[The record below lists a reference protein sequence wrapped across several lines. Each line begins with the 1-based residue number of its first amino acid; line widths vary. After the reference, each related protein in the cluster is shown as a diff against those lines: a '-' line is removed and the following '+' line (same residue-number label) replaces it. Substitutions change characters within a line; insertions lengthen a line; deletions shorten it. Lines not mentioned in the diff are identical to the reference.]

1 MVLKRVLLGP
11 YSKTHA
17 SSPVHSGHFYSGPRC
32 EFVVSASPWEW
43 EGGPVGRGA
52 GGRVHTGTTG
62 GRVGPGGGGRHGYVR
77 SPRHSLPPNTT
88 CTYKF
93 TGRDGD
99 IVWIY
104 FLSYSPR
111 PTPRFIMPQGSRKV
125 SDSDSFLEC
134 TTRLQL
140 WDGSRLIQEHCSG
153 RPTQPSSASSGS
165 SSSMSSSYPMSS
177 QVSYG
182 DALAQLRTP
191 SGGDGASHT
200 YGTVRTGPGQS
211 RGGSGLLS
219 EAAYADPGSGT
230 YGSVR
235 SSTGGSQSSSSSS
248 SRHYGTINYGGRGG
262 GLLPSLPQQP
272 SAPQLPPMAAPPLR
286 LCAHASLRNSTR
298 LTRPCDTKTESY
310 VSSGSTLA
318 ISRLTRIATALSPA
332 SFRLRYEFVDTRLPG
347 EAMEYVG
354 GDGSRET
361 AAGGSG
367 AKAGTP
373 RRQQTGTAPG
383 ERGYGS
389 SPLFPG
395 AFLSGAWTPKGEKDS
410 GPKGPGS
417 GCHRLLRLR
426 STAQLPSPK
435 NVFLYGRGGA
445 EALSCVYRIEARTGQ
460 RIRLTMHNATFG
472 GSGRGGLEDGPSI
485 PTAPCVTGSDPHTGQ
500 PSCLYAPPPPVHPLA
515 QFQPP
520 APRLAEL
527 RIWEVPWD
535 DTRLPFACF
544 CSNLTT
550 PGSDY
555 SPGGTSASSPASTP
569 SPPITTPSPP
579 TTTPSDP
586 KGRKDEPSAAEEKD
600 YSTGPITIT
609 SSTHVLELHFLV
621 SKMAQW
627 EDFNHFS
634 FHASYVTVPSKGG
647 GGGSSACP
655 DRHRLRGSGGEVDL
669 PPRRKKNEPCDGF
682 PWLLEAQ
689 SQRSLFMMTWG
700 TFMAL
705 RPPPPPTMT
714 PAQQLPPGGTT
725 ASTASSSIGRCPT
738 KNRLLVYTGQPPRL
752 LRVICPTAPNTRHA
766 AIHIFSEDWF
776 LTTPSHPLLTPSTLM
791 PTTTTLPF
799 TTPYPP
805 ASARLLKLVLL
816 RRHYL
821 LDPPPPP
828 PPPTLLLRPVI
839 KEPSRHAFSYLQISR
854 PRTSPLLLLR
864 YDDPSHNTTFENLH
878 QQHRQYQRQ
887 EGGADL
893 QAGGCGRYR
902 CPELDACIS
911 PTLWCDG
918 VRNCPSGRDEAECP
932 DRALQDL
939 KRDHPFL
946 GALLSLL
953 PHSLPASIG
962 APAALA
968 VVLLLA
974 VLLTAGTACAS
985 ALPCLLLWRRR
996 RRRKG
1001 GGGGLEKK
1009 GMGGGGRRRR
1019 APTEELLIGAPS

>member
-1 MVLKRVLLGP
+1 
-11 YSKTHA
+11 
-17 SSPVHSGHFYSGPRC
+17 
-32 EFVVSASPWEW
+32 
-43 EGGPVGRGA
+43 
-52 GGRVHTGTTG
+52 
-62 GRVGPGGGGRHGYVR
+62 
-77 SPRHSLPPNTT
+77 
-88 CTYKF
+88 
-93 TGRDGD
+93 
-99 IVWIY
+99 
-104 FLSYSPR
+104 
-111 PTPRFIMPQGSRKV
+111 MPQGSRKG
-125 SDSDSFLEC
+125 SDVDSLIEC

-153 RPTQPSSASSGS
+153 RPAPSTPSSSGS
-165 SSSMSSSYPMSS
+165 SSSQSSSSMASSYPMSS
-177 QVSYG
+177 QLSYG
-182 DALAQLRTP
+182 DSLAQLR
-191 SGGDGASHT
+191 SSSAGDGSHT
-200 YGTVRTGPGQS
+200 YGTVRTGPGGQS
-211 RGGSGLLS
+211 RGSGIGSGLQS

-230 YGSVR
+230 YGNVR
-235 SSTGGSQSSSSSS
+235 SSTGGAGSSSSSAS

-262 GLLPSLPQQP
+262 VGGGGGGGGGGMLPQAPQQP
-272 SAPQLPPMAAPPLR
+272 SAPQLPPVAAPPLR

-354 GDGSRET
+354 GDGTKET
-361 AAGGSG
+361 GPGKG
-367 AKAGTP
+367 ATG
-373 RRQQTGTAPG
+373 RRQQTAPGPG

-395 AFLSGAWTPKGEKDS
+395 AFLSGAWIPKGEKDS

-426 STAQLPSPK
+426 SSGQLPSPK

-445 EALSCVYRIEARTGQ
+445 ETLSCVYRIEARPGQ

-472 GSGRGGLEDGPSI
+472 GGGRGEDGPSI
-485 PTAPCVTGSDPHTGQ
+485 PTAPCITGSDPHTGL

-520 APRLAEL
+520 APRLTEL
-527 RIWEVPWD
+527 RVWEVPWD

-544 CSNLTT
+544 CSNLST

-555 SPGGTSASSPASTP
+555 APASSTASTP
-569 SPPITTPSPP
+569 ATPTTPSTPITTPSSPE
-579 TTTPSDP
+579 S
-586 KGRKDEPSAAEEKD
+586 KGGRKDDPQPEEKD
-600 YSTGPITIT
+600 YSIGPITIT
-609 SSTHVLELHFLV
+609 STTHVLELHFLV

-634 FHASYVTVPSKGG
+634 FHASYNTVPSKGG
-647 GGGSSACP
+647 GGSSSSNACP
-655 DRHRLRGSGGEVDL
+655 DKHRLKGSGGEIDL
-669 PPRRKKNEPCDGF
+669 PPRRKKNEPCDSF

-700 TFMAL
+700 TFMPL
-705 RPPPPPTMT
+705 RPPPPPAMT
-714 PAQQLPPGGTT
+714 TASQPQPGGTT
-725 ASTASSSIGRCPT
+725 ASTASSNIGRCPT

-791 PTTTTLPF
+791 PTTTTTMPY

-805 ASARLLKLVLL
+805 ASARFLKLVLM

-839 KEPSRHAFSYLQISR
+839 KETSRHAFSYLQISR
-854 PRTSPLLLLR
+854 PRSSPLLLLR
-864 YDDPSHNTTFENLH
+864 YDDPSHNTSFENLH

-887 EGGADL
+887 EGGVDA
-893 QAGGCGRYR
+893 QGGGCGRYR
-902 CPELDACIS
+902 CPELDACIA
-911 PTLWCDG
+911 PELWCDG
-918 VRNCPSGRDEAECP
+918 VRNCPSARDEAECP
-932 DRALQDL
+932 DRALQEL

-974 VLLTAGTACAS
+974 VILTAGTACAS

-1001 GGGGLEKK
+1001 GGLEKK
-1009 GMGGGGRRRR
+1009 GMGGGRRRR